1 MTDQTETGANGA
13 GERDSAKATKFGID
27 HGTGHLVLGTLRIR
41 MPRTRIARMGIGTG
55 LIFGG
60 VLGFLPILGFW
71 MLPLGVLVLSHDM
84 HVARRLRRRTVVWWT
99 KRRRPSE

>member
-1 MTDQTETGANGA
+1 MTDQTEAGANGA
-13 GERDSAKATKFGID
+13 KERDSAKATKFGID
-27 HGTGHLVLGTLRIR
+27 HGTGHLVLGTARVR
-41 MPRTRIARMGIGTG
+41 MPRSRIARMGIGTG

-84 HVARRLRRRTVVWWT
+84 HIARRLRRRTAVWWT